1 MVEADRERPPL
12 AGAEHLTCAGAGVLA
27 VADGEGDALPGKEDG
42 AAGDCAGADWA
53 GADCAAGAEFEQA
66 VMNAAVP
73 RAEASN
79 AAIRLFRL
87 HGVGRLPAGP
97 STGSVPGRR

>member
-1 MVEADRERPPL
+1 
-12 AGAEHLTCAGAGVLA
+12 
-27 VADGEGDALPGKEDG
+27 
-42 AAGDCAGADWA
+42 
-53 GADCAAGAEFEQA
+53 
-66 VMNAAVP
+66 MNAAVP